1 MPFFYFTQQLHT
13 DRYRDTISSILPQQ
27 SRITCFGLSFGFSV
41 LYISLVILIPLS
53 ALLVYVSGMSWSE
66 YWFAISDVRVIQSYK
81 ATLTGA
87 LYSTIAVT
95 IIGFILAWIISR
107 YDFPG
112 RRLIDALVDLPF
124 ALPTSVAGLTLSA
137 LFVESGALGQWF
149 APFGIKIAYAFPGL
163 VIAMTFTSL
172 PFIVRS
178 VQPVL
183 EDMEAELEEAATTLG
198 ASKWTVF
205 QRIIFPTLVPALITG
220 SSQAFIRSLGE
231 FGAVIMIAGNIPFKT
246 EVTSLMIFVRLQEFN
261 YPAAAAIASVVLIAS
276 LVLLFLLQV
285 VQSRFLARK

>member
-1 MPFFYFTQQLHT
+1 
-13 DRYRDTISSILPQQ
+13 
-27 SRITCFGLSFGFSV
+27 
-41 LYISLVILIPLS
+41 
-53 ALLVYVSGMSWSE
+53 
-66 YWFAISDVRVIQSYK
+66 
-81 ATLTGA
+81 
-87 LYSTIAVT
+87 
-95 IIGFILAWIISR
+95 
-107 YDFPG
+107 
-112 RRLIDALVDLPF
+112 
-124 ALPTSVAGLTLSA
+124 
-137 LFVESGALGQWF
+137 
-149 APFGIKIAYAFPGL
+149 
-163 VIAMTFTSL
+163 MTFTSL

-198 ASKWTVF
+198 ARKWTVF
-205 QRIIFPTLVPALITG
+205 QKIIFPTLVPALITG

-276 LVLLFLLQV
+276 LVLLFLLQI